1 MRITSITLALAALA
15 SFAAGQLPS
24 IEKKTEGMQ
33 KHDGF
38 IPFHWDESKGKVYL
52 TVRPGTGL
60 IYVYSLASGLGSN
73 PVGLDRKQLGGTRY
87 VELRR
92 VGPKLLMVQPNLKFR
107 AISEDHAE
115 RAAVRES
122 FAESV
127 LFGFE
132 IMAETDG
139 AVLVDATDFVVRDAQ
154 GVARKLKGDGGTWKL
169 DKTRSAVW
177 TARSKAFPDNTE
189 LEALLTFTADRAGRQ
204 VRSVAPTSNA
214 VSLRQHHSFVR
225 LPPDGYRP
233 RAFDPRAPSSGISFM
248 DYAAPLDQ
256 SMDRRWV
263 SRHRLEKKDPG
274 AAVSEAKEPIVYY
287 LDRGVP
293 EPVRSAL
300 LDGARW
306 WSEAFEAAGFK
317 DAFKVEVLPDD
328 VDPLDVRYNVI
339 NWVHRSTR
347 GWSYGS
353 SVTDPRTGEIIK
365 GHVLLGSLRVRQD
378 RVIFEG
384 LEPRFASAGACC
396 AGAAGP
402 HGSEALA
409 LADPATEP
417 VAVALARLRQ
427 LSAHEVGH
435 TLGFAH
441 NFAASV
447 NDRASVMD
455 YPAPKVTLRADGT
468 LDLSS
473 AYDVGIGEW
482 DKYSVRYSYAQFT
495 PETEASGLKTIV
507 DEWLKAG
514 YHFASDQ
521 DARSLG
527 TAHAL
532 AHLWDNGADPIRE
545 LAHTFEVRRIALEQV
560 TEKSIRT
567 GDPMTVL
574 EETLVPLFLHH
585 RYQLEAAAKLI
596 GGYHYTYAVRGDG
609 QIPQRPVAPARQ
621 RMALQQ
627 ILVGL
632 RAEALALP
640 ERLIPLMP
648 PAPFGG
654 RSNKERFPRRTGAIL
669 DPIAVAETAAD
680 LALAA
685 VLHPQRASRLLLATT
700 LDPQALGLGEV
711 IDTLLNATWHALPSR
726 VPYHAAIE
734 RAVERRLLE
743 RMMSLAGDPSVA
755 SGVRSDVHHRLRALH
770 GALMK
775 QGRRSDPSEI
785 GHRRLAADDID
796 RFLARPWD
804 QRKPTNPVQTPP
816 GSPIGG

>member
-1 MRITSITLALAALA
+1 MRITSTVLVLTVCA
-15 SFAAGQLPS
+15 SMSAGQLPS
-24 IEKKTEGMQ
+24 IARKTVGMQ

-38 IPFHWDESKGKVYL
+38 VPFHWDASAGKVYL
-52 TVRPGTGL
+52 TLRPGTGL

-107 AISEDHAE
+107 AVSKDAAE

-127 LFGFE
+127 VFGFE
-132 IMAETDG
+132 ILAETDG
-139 AVLVDATDFVVRDAQ
+139 DVLVDATDFVIRDAQ
-154 GVARKLKGDGGTWKL
+154 GAARKLKGDGGTWKL
-169 DKTRSAVW
+169 DKSRSAVW
-177 TARSKAFPDNTE
+177 VPRSKAFPDNTE
-189 LEALLTFTADRAGRQ
+189 LEALLTFTGDRAGRQ

-233 RAFDPRAPSSGISFM
+233 RRFDPRAPSSGISFM

-256 SMDRRWV
+256 SMDRRWI
-263 SRHRLEKKDPG
+263 SRHRLEKVDPS
-274 AAVSEAKEPIVYY
+274 AALSEAKEPIVYY

-306 WSEAFEAAGFK
+306 WGEAFEAAGFK
-317 DAFKVEVLPDD
+317 DAFRVEVLPDD
-328 VDPLDVRYNVI
+328 ADPLDVRYNVI

-353 SVTDPRTGEIIK
+353 SVSDPRTGEIIK

-384 LEPRFASAGACC
+384 LEPQFAAHGACC
-396 AGAAGP
+396 AGAGGP

-409 LADPATEP
+409 LGDPATEP

-468 LDLSS
+468 LDLSD

-482 DKYSVRYSYAQFT
+482 DKYSVRYSYTQFT
-495 PETEASGLKTIV
+495 PETEEAGLAKIV
-507 DEWLKAG
+507 DEWLAAG

-527 TAHAL
+527 SAHAL
-532 AHLWDNGADPIRE
+532 AHLWDNGADPIRA
-545 LAHTFEVRRIALEQV
+545 LAHAFEVRRVALEQM

-574 EETLVPLFLHH
+574 EETLVPLYLHH

-609 QIPQRPVAPARQ
+609 QVPQHPVTPARQ

-627 ILVGL
+627 ILGGL
-632 RAEALALP
+632 RAETLALP
-640 ERLIPLMP
+640 ERLLPIMP

-654 RSNKERFPRRTGAIL
+654 RPNKERFPRRTGSIL
-669 DPIAVAETAAD
+669 DPIAAAETAAD

-711 IDTLLNATWHALPSR
+711 IDALLNATWHALPSR
-726 VPYHAAIE
+726 APYHAVIE
-734 RAVERRLLE
+734 RAVEGRLLD
-743 RMMSLAGDPSVA
+743 RLMSLAGDRSVP
-755 SGVRSDVHHRLRALH
+755 SGVRSTVHHRLRTLQTE
-770 GALMK
+770 LMK
-775 QGRRSDPSEI
+775 RGRRSDPSEV
-785 GHRRLAADDID
+785 GHRRLAADDIA
-796 RFLARPWD
+796 RFLDRPWD
-804 QRKPTNPVQTPP
+804 QRSPTKPVETPP